1 MTGGLLRMAQAD
13 KVLLKARRARTPKPP
28 PQPSTPDPIEIAMAA
43 AASGK
48 PLPEVARRVLEEQA
62 RLLSAQ
68 CAELRFRRIGEGV
81 RAALWAIL
89 ALAALVIVGLIV
101 AVVVRASRTDALIV
115 QSFRVP
121 PSLEAKGLTGE
132 VIATQVLDRLADM
145 QGRTESVRAA
155 STYANNWEDDLKID
169 IPNTGATTS
178 EVWKLLRGWL
188 GKETRISGEV
198 TNLDGKLALT
208 ARVGSSPGQRF
219 VNPTGDLD
227 ELVSQAAELIY
238 RQTQP
243 YRYAVFV
250 ARTPGREGE
259 RFSILKPLTRD
270 PSPVERKWAFSGLSY
285 DRNNFG
291 DFRSG
296 IAMGMRALEIDPRM
310 VPALANTARA
320 HRGLGHEQ
328 AALDMNVYK
337 TGLPKS
343 SEYDPV
349 IEAANACGNGIDIG
363 QITRDAAMVDR
374 SASCLES
381 APSSYAD
388 SIPAARLAAAV
399 IRNDPEPLLRFRQA
413 PSALVPAQITARTN
427 ALAQL
432 TGEILRGPTPRLA
445 EALDQFAKVEEVPE
459 SAGPSA
465 LYIRGLAP
473 VEDWPLQA
481 RALIMLRRNAEAAS
495 LIARTPRD
503 CYECVRVR
511 GLVAQASGDPQA
523 AQRWFAEAVR
533 QGPRL
538 APAYVDWARL
548 LAKHGR
554 FAHADAL
561 FSRAARLAPG
571 WAEPLK
577 YWGDALAVQGKRG
590 EALDKY
596 AAALKHAPN
605 WLELR
610 QARQPAPGH

>member
-1 MTGGLLRMAQAD
+1 MAQGD
-13 KVLLKARRARTPKPP
+13 EVLLKPRRARTLKPP

-68 CAELRFRRIGEGV
+68 CGELRLRRIGEGV

-89 ALAALVIVGLIV
+89 ALAALVVVGLVV

-121 PSLEAKGLTGE
+121 PALNGQGLTGE
-132 VIATQVLDRLADM
+132 VVATQVLDRLADM
-145 QGRTESVRAA
+145 QGGTESVRAA

-198 TNLDGKLALT
+198 IELDGKLALT

-219 VNPTGDLD
+219 VSPAGNLD
-227 ELVSQAAELIY
+227 ELITQAAELIY

-259 RFSILKPLTRD
+259 RFSILKPLTTD
-270 PSPVERKWAFSGLSY
+270 ESPIERKWAFSGLSY

-291 DFRSG
+291 DFRAG
-296 IAMGMRALEIDPRM
+296 VAMGMRALAIDPQM

-320 HRGLGHEQ
+320 HKGMGHDQ
-328 AALDMNVYK
+328 AAFDLNSYK
-337 TGLPKS
+337 MTLPKS

-363 QITRDAAMVDR
+363 QITRDAELIDR
-374 SASCLES
+374 SAACLES
-381 APSSYAD
+381 APSSYAE

-399 IRNDPEPLLRFRQA
+399 IRNDPEPVLRFRQP
-413 PSALVPAQITARTN
+413 PSPSVPAQIVARTN

-432 TGEILRGPTPRLA
+432 TGEMLRGPTPRLA
-445 EALDQFAKVEEVPE
+445 EALDEFTKVAEVPAT
-459 SAGPSA
+459 AGPSA

-481 RALIMLRRNAEAAS
+481 RALIMLGRNAEAAS

-511 GLVAQASGDPQA
+511 GLVAQASGDPQGA
-523 AQRWFAEAVR
+523 HRWFAEAVR

-538 APAYVDWARL
+538 PPAYVDWARL
-548 LAKHGR
+548 LAKHR
-554 FAHADAL
+554 RIANAEAL
-561 FSRAARLAPG
+561 FARAARLAPH

-577 YWGDALAVQGKRG
+577 YWGDALAAQGKRG
-590 EALDKY
+590 EALEKY
-596 AAALKHAPN
+596 AAALKHAPK
-605 WLELR
+605 WMELR
-610 QARQPAPGH
+610 QARQRASDH